1 MAATRT
7 KLQFYGKLG
16 KEHQGTGMGRKVHWE
31 SIYDQKSEADLSWHQ
46 DDPSVSLELMQEAGL
61 TPESSV
67 IDIGAGTSRVVD
79 RLLKLGLRGISV
91 LDLSESA
98 LATARGRLGDSGKTV
113 SWIVADVTTW
123 EASRVYDIWH
133 DRAVF
138 HFLVDP
144 AERASYVD
152 RLSSSL
158 DFGGHAVIATFA
170 LDGPEKCSG
179 LDVMRYSPDSLSA
192 TLGTRFAL
200 VTHRFHLHKTPWGS
214 PQSFQYSL
222 FRKQR

>member
-1 MAATRT
+1 M
-7 KLQFYGKLG
+7 GK
-16 KEHQGTGMGRKVHWE
+16 KDHWDT
-31 SIYDQKSEADLSWHQ
+31 IYSQKAEVDLSWHQ
-46 DDPSVSLELMQEAGL
+46 DDPSVSLELMQKAGL
-61 TPESSV
+61 TPKSSV

-79 RLLKLGLRGISV
+79 RLLALELRDISV

-98 LATARGRLGDSGKTV
+98 LATARGRLGDNGKKV

-123 EASRVYDIWH
+123 KTSRVFNIWH

-144 AERASYVD
+144 ADRVSYVD

-158 DFGGHAVIATFA
+158 DLGGHAVIATFA
-170 LDGPEKCSG
+170 LDGPEQCSG
-179 LDVMRYSPDSLSA
+179 LNVTRYSPDSLSEA
-192 TLGTRFAL
+192 LGARFAL
-200 VTHRFHLHKTPWGS
+200 VTHRFHLHRTPSGR
-214 PQSFQYSL
+214 PQSFQYGL